1 MRSALW
7 CALLCSIA
15 TGAAAQ
21 EKEVTFEEPAP
32 VTVSGFAV
40 GLTDYDRVTRSNTFA
55 AGKSGLSLFK
65 PVGDAYLFAQLTT
78 ALEDG
83 ASSTEIDNL
92 LASWTP
98 HTANKWSL
106 AFGRFDAPIGFER
119 DDEPLNLIPTK
130 SFSFTYARPGKLTG
144 VQVHYT
150 ASPRVDVWGVVANG
164 WDVTVDNNRGKTGLA
179 RIQVIPIPWV
189 TLGFTGVYG
198 PERDSSDAN
207 QRSLFS
213 SDLTIDRG
221 RLIVGAEA
229 NFGRDQQSGG
239 NPSWRAA
246 AVTAFLKMSRQV
258 GLTARYDQMED
269 THGLLT
275 GTPQI
280 LRSVTLGPMWYF
292 STAPKASSAT
302 SSTHDSTSPRSRCA
316 PPSARTGRPRRSS
329 PVPRARCRARTPRVC
344 SSWSTCFR
352 GGRGH
357 HAVRLA
363 TLGRPRQMARNRT
376 ARHVGAILR
385 VRGGNGRAV
394 RWVHAPERGGD
405 ICRCRDVHADA
416 AGDHDG
422 RAASDVDGRLR
433 RTRGPHRRHQVAD
446 PGHSRARP
454 DVRTHRGRP
463 GRRGRRALVAA
474 TLGARPDRPP
484 VCGALARLRRDVA
497 HQTRFA
503 AFRDRD
509 HRRWVGDG
517 RRLSHRRGVGY
528 PPDVVVTRKRLTDEL
543 PDSRGGDRRDAP
555 HHSYRRAGQAFGRR
569 AGALAGGRCVCRP

>member
-7 CALLCSIA
+7 SALLCGVGMS
-15 TGAAAQ
+15 AAAQ
-21 EKEVTFEEPAP
+21 QRTVTFEEPSP
-32 VTVSGFAV
+32 VAITGFAV
-40 GLTDYDRVTRSNTFA
+40 GRADYDRVSRSNTFT
-55 AGKSGLSLFK
+55 AGKIGVSLFK

-92 LASWTP
+92 LVSWTP

-119 DDEPLNLIPTK
+119 DDEPLNLIPTN

-269 THGLLT
+269 TDGLLT

-280 LRSVTLGPMWYF
+280 LRSVTVGPMWYF
-292 STAPKASSAT
+292 STAREGVFSNIEHTRFHLPQIALRAAVRADWSSAPFFT
-302 SSTHDSTSPRSRCA
+302 
-316 PPSARTGRPRRSS
+316 
-329 PVPRARCRARTPRVC
+329 
-344 SSWSTCFR
+344 
-352 GGRGH
+352 
-357 HAVRLA
+357 
-363 TLGRPRQMARNRT
+363 
-376 ARHVGAILR
+376 
-385 VRGGNGRAV
+385 
-394 RWVHAPERGGD
+394 
-405 ICRCRDVHADA
+405 DA
-416 AGDHDG
+416 
-422 RAASDVDGRLR
+422 S
-433 RTRGPHRRHQVAD
+433 
-446 PGHSRARP
+446 
-454 DVRTHRGRP
+454 
-463 GRRGRRALVAA
+463 
-474 TLGARPDRPP
+474 
-484 VCGALARLRRDVA
+484 GAL
-497 HQTRFA
+497 QSSNTK
-503 AFRDRD
+503 
-509 HRRWVGDG
+509 
-517 RRLSHRRGVGY
+517 GV
-528 PPDVVVTRKRLTDEL
+528 LEL
-543 PDSRGGDRRDAP
+543 V
-555 HHSYRRAGQAFGRR
+555 YVF
-569 AGALAGGRCVCRP
+569 